1 MSGFY
6 SRNIFVVIF
15 LTIISI
21 DWVAIQTDF
30 LNSLHLIGNKSQSI
44 FMGWLGTVVLIT
56 ICIYPLVYCFLAW
69 LRLIPA
75 RWAGF
80 LEAIPFMGF
89 GIWLA
94 FIAYLA
100 ALTEFG
106 TVSVRLR
113 PGLSED
119 KIMSICNE
127 AQAEGIPMT
136 IAFEPKNGDVAWI
149 NAKYAREG
157 EELCAGYVE
166 EK

>member
-1 MSGFY
+1 
-6 SRNIFVVIF
+6 
-15 LTIISI
+15 
-21 DWVAIQTDF
+21 
-30 LNSLHLIGNKSQSI
+30 
-44 FMGWLGTVVLIT
+44 MGWLGTMVLIT

-136 IAFEPKNGDVAWI
+136 IAFESKNGDVAWI
-149 NAKYAREG
+149 NASMLVKAKSFVLAALRKSRASNE
-157 EELCAGYVE
+157 AGKCYDLSASS
-166 EK
+166 